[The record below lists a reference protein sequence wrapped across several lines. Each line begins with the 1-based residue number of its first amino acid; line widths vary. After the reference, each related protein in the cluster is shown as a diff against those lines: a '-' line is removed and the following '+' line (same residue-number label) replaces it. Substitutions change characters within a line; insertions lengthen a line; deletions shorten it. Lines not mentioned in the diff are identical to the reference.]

1 MGGHIPRGPSTV
13 GGWVG
18 AGKDLGAVGEVDRN
32 FVPDLVCGNEGKGA
46 GGVVL
51 RTEVA
56 GQCFSLF
63 KPRLE
68 IGSRVMGER
77 VGKGKVHV
85 R

>member
-1 MGGHIPRGPSTV
+1 MDGHIPRGASTV
-13 GGWVG
+13 GGRVG
-18 AGKDLGAVGEVDRN
+18 SGKDLGAVGEVDRN
-32 FVPDLVCGNEGKGA
+32 VVPDLVCGNEGEGA
-46 GGVVL
+46 GRVVL

-63 KPRLE
+63 KPSLE

-77 VGKGKVHV
+77 VGKGNGHV